1 MFRLKTAALA
11 ATMAAA
17 ALSAQASDVEVFGR
31 LDTGVLYTVNQGDA
45 KDTLQMSTGRSTGSR
60 WGLKATED
68 LGNDW
73 QVVAHLE
80 SGISSDT
87 GEFCSSCGSRIFG
100 R

>member
-11 ATMAAA
+11 ATLAAA

-60 WGLKATED
+60 WGLEATVWCD
-68 LGNDW
+68 LRRRGT
-73 QVVAHLE
+73 ALL
-80 SGISSDT
+80 
-87 GEFCSSCGSRIFG
+87 R
-100 R
+100 

>member
-45 KDTLQMSTGRSTGSR
+45 KDTLKLMAAYQKGWDLDRIGAFQAGSKLTQQR
-60 WGLKATED
+60 AL
-68 LGNDW
+68 
-73 QVVAHLE
+73 
-80 SGISSDT
+80 
-87 GEFCSSCGSRIFG
+87 R
-100 R
+100 